1 MYCLPRCWLISFLEN
16 LFPCSFSHFESDKRK
31 NGSASQDEYKLNSA
45 FWLLYILSTSLF
57 FVISSQR
64 HIAYHRTNDMF

>member
-64 HIAYHRTNDMF
+64 HIA